1 MTTVVET
8 AQSNKHTA
16 NNQENLQIT
25 KNLTTKQETATI
37 DNQQN
42 NMLKMG
48 ISKLVKQSL
57 EETLQQIIQQQ
68 IAQ

>member
-8 AQSNKHTA
+8 AQSNKHTT

-57 EETLQQIIQQQ
+57 EEILQQIIQQQ

>member
-8 AQSNKHTA
+8 AQSNKHTT

-25 KNLTTKQETATI
+25 KNLTTMQETATI

-48 ISKLVKQSL
+48 ISKLIKQSL

-68 IAQ
+68 KAQ

>member
-8 AQSNKHTA
+8 AQSNKHTT

-25 KNLTTKQETATI
+25 KSLTTKQETATI